1 MTLEKIYEMGLIK
14 DSTEIFIRDEEFH
27 VLAHGNWYQDDV
39 LDYMRNEVKSFTWQ
53 GDNKLYIRLEIR
65 GRAWI

>member
-14 DSTEIFIRDEEFH
+14 DDTEIFVRQGEGFK

-39 LDYMRNEVKSFTWQ
+39 LNYMHLDLNLLHGKMTTNFM
-53 GDNKLYIRLEIR
+53 LM
-65 GRAWI
+65 